1 MKKFLFL
8 LLVLSLPLS
17 TYAQCNEKTKT
28 MVEELKKN
36 ITYPKYNIG
45 DTLYIAFINN
55 VDADIN
61 SLSDKDI
68 DVNRVVICDISVCNG
83 NNFRSSNSEPGL
95 FLGLNSIGEI
105 EWIYQI
111 VDATIIKPKVRDLS
125 KVFYSESCFSETKE
139 GAIKNLKE
147 SHKE

>member
-28 MVEELKKN
+28 MVEELKKS

-68 DVNRVVICDISVCNG
+68 DVNRVVIEIYFAHKYKKLPIMIINTCCK
-83 NNFRSSNSEPGL
+83 NS
-95 FLGLNSIGEI
+95 
-105 EWIYQI
+105 Y
-111 VDATIIKPKVRDLS
+111 
-125 KVFYSESCFSETKE
+125 YYY
-139 GAIKNLKE
+139 
-147 SHKE
+147 